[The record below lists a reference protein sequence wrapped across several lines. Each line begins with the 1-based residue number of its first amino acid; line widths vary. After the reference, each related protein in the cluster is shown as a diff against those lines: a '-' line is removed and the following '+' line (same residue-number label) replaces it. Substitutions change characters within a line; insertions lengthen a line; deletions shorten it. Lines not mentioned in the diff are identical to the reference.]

1 MLYEF
6 RSVFLDLNVN
16 KCCGLVDNLEELRGT
31 DWQCSHI
38 KATVLTAL
46 VVALCLCRFML
57 RLTGHDEE
65 RYCAVTAAAKHT
77 SCRISTQRRHCQSKS
92 KVDHDP
98 FPPGDK
104 VGTHPWTA
112 CMHSNKFAVNRA
124 VARIL
129 NAPCTMVAQRAQ
141 HTAY

>member
-1 MLYEF
+1 MNL
-6 RSVFLDLNVN
+6 SVFPDPSVN
-16 KCCGLVDNLEELRGT
+16 QCCGLVDNLKGT
-31 DWQCSHI
+31 TWHCSYI

-46 VVALCLCRFML
+46 VVALCHCRFML
-57 RLTGHDEE
+57 RGHHEE

-77 SCRISTQRRHCQSKS
+77 SGHISTQRRHCQSES

-112 CMHSNKFAVNRA
+112 CMHSNTFAVSRA

-129 NAPCTMVAQRAQ
+129 NAPSTMVAQRAQ
-141 HTAY
+141 HTAH